1 MSESSIPRRRF
12 IATALFGG
20 SAAFAAVPIVRRRAP
35 EPGRLDSRPRKA
47 TKSVQPGETI
57 LSTEGDGRHSVLY
70 VPPGY
75 DASRPTP
82 FVLAL
87 HGATGSGDSM
97 LRPTRPPAEKHGAI
111 VLAPSSAGGTWDG
124 IRGNFSDDLP
134 RIDRMLAD
142 VFDRCNVNPSRVAV
156 AGMSDGAS
164 YALTLGLINGDL
176 FTHVIAH
183 SAGFIIPG
191 SPHGRRPKVFLSH
204 GRQDRI
210 LPIDQCGRRIAADL
224 RREGYALDYEE
235 FDGGHMAS
243 PEMREKAFAWFL
255 S

>member
-1 MSESSIPRRRF
+1 MDESIDRRHF
-12 IATALFGG
+12 LIAALAGG
-20 SAAFAAVPIVRRRAP
+20 TAAVTGTSLLRRTNP
-35 EPGRLDSRPRKA
+35 EPGRLDSRPKKA
-47 TKSVQPGETI
+47 TKSLVAGETV
-57 LSTEGDGRHSVLY
+57 LSTEGEGRHSILY
-70 VPPGY
+70 VPPSY
-75 DASRPTP
+75 DASKATP

-97 LRPTRPPAEKHGAI
+97 LRPTRPPAEKHDAI
-111 VLAPSSAGGTWDG
+111 VLAPSSVGGTWDG

-142 VFDRCNVNPSRVAV
+142 VFDRCNVDASHVAV

-191 SPHGRRPKVFLSH
+191 AHHGKRPKVFLSH

-210 LPIDQCGRRIAADL
+210 LPIDRCGRVIAAQL
-224 RREGYALDYEE
+224 RREGYSLDYEE

-243 PEMREKAFAWFL
+243 PEMREMAFSWFL
-255 S
+255 G